1 MSQKGFIN
9 IVIVLVI
16 VAIAGIVGYVALTNQ
31 RSQPPAAEQSQTT
44 EPPTASQNKPAT
56 VELATYITPRDLAKE
71 SNEVFKFQYP
81 KGFTV
86 SEGGYKTPGG
96 FRFPDISIHKSGGAD
111 LDVVR
116 VLGGISTG
124 PEITCK
130 TQAGPGDKCIEVN
143 GHVVM
148 TKSKD
153 QSVLKAYEIITS
165 TFEVSG
171 YGTLTDTSDPVDN
184 NPSDGRGWISG
195 EILSG
200 VGKQP
205 ISGTEITVRARP
217 VDLTADGKFS
227 LRSFDSGAVLIG
239 KTTAD
244 QRGRFSIRVPL
255 GTVNNP
261 LKELNRLNMF
271 IISAKK
277 SGYEEATNLMVQV
290 TDGKTTRVDFELS
303 VDQGPRG

>member
-1 MSQKGFIN
+1 MNQKGFIN
-9 IVIVLVI
+9 I
-16 VAIAGIVGYVALTNQ
+16 AIIIGIVVITGAIGYFALNNRQVQPPTT
-31 RSQPPAAEQSQTT
+31 SQPQAVEQSET
-44 EPPTASQNKPAT
+44 SQGESNNL
-56 VELATYITPRDLAKE
+56 ELVTYITPRDLAIE

-86 SEGGYKTPGG
+86 TEGGYKTPGG
-96 FRFPDISIHKSGGAD
+96 FRFPAISIQKNNSAD
-111 LDVVR
+111 IDAVR
-116 VLGGISTG
+116 VPGGISTG

-130 TQAGPGDKCIEVN
+130 TQAAAGDKCVEVK

-153 QSVLKAYEIITS
+153 QSVFKAYEIITS

-184 NPSDGRGWISG
+184 NPNDGWGWISG
-195 EILSG
+195 EILAG
-200 VGKQP
+200 ANKQVL
-205 ISGTEITVRARP
+205 GGAEITVRARP
-217 VDLTADGKFS
+217 VDLAPDGKFS

-239 KTTAD
+239 RTTTD
-244 QRGRFSIRVPL
+244 QYGRFSIRVPL
-255 GTVNNP
+255 GIVNNP

-271 IISAKK
+271 IVSAKK
-277 SGYEEATNLMVQV
+277 NGYEEMTNMMVQI